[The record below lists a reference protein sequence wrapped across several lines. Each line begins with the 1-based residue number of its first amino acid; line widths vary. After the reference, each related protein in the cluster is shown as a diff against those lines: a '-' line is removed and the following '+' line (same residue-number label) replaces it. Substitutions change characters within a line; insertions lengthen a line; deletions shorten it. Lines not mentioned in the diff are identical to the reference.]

1 MGGSKPPLLL
11 AVIGAGWAGC
21 AAAVGFAEQGYA
33 VTLFEAA
40 PVLGGRARTLEKYAG
55 EDTLD
60 NGQHIMIGA
69 YADTLRVMRQVGI
82 DTESA
87 FLRIPFTLK
96 NLQGEGLAFPNWPAP
111 FNALAGILC
120 ANGWSWA
127 ERLQLLRW
135 AGYWQIKKF
144 QCDPA
149 ATLADICIG
158 LPAKVQVQFITPLCL
173 SALNTPVSE
182 ASALVFLRVL
192 RDAMFLFPQGSD
204 FLLPRLDFSALFPQA
219 AARYVEAR
227 GGQVLRNQR
236 VQEITRSA
244 DGWLVDGQRFD
255 RVVLAISA
263 TEAARLAANYA
274 TPAWL
279 QAVQDLQY
287 QVIATVYASSR
298 DALPQPMLALADSAE
313 QPAQFVF
320 DRGQLLPNTRHLLA
334 FVISVCDLPKLELE
348 ACVLAQAK
356 AQLGLDVEL
365 VKTVI
370 EKRATIAATPA
381 AQASKVH
388 LTQQLQDGLQVC
400 GDYLHPYYPSTIE
413 GAVQTAKTLLQ

>member
-1 MGGSKPPLLL
+1 MSRAAPLSL
-11 AVIGAGWAGC
+11 AVVGAGWAGC

-33 VTLFEAA
+33 VSLFEAA

-82 DTESA
+82 DTEAA

-120 ANGWSWA
+120 AKGWSWA
-127 ERLQLLRW
+127 ERLQLVRW
-135 AGYWQIKKF
+135 AGYWQFKKF
-144 QCDPA
+144 QSNPA

-158 LPAKVQVQFITPLCL
+158 LPAKVQAQFITPLCL

-255 RVVLAISA
+255 RVVLATSA

-274 TPAWL
+274 PPAWQ

-287 QVIATVYASSR
+287 QAIATVYASSQQ
-298 DALPQPMLALADSAE
+298 ALPQPMFALADSAE

-334 FVISVCDLPKLELE
+334 FVISVCKLPKLELE
-348 ACVLAQAK
+348 ACVLAQAQ

-370 EKRATIAATPA
+370 EKRATIAATSA

-413 GAVQTAKTLLQ
+413 GAVQTAKALLQ

>member
-1 MGGSKPPLLL
+1 MRSAAPLSL
-11 AVIGAGWAGC
+11 AVVGAGWAGC

-33 VTLFEAA
+33 VSLFEAA

-69 YADTLRVMRQVGI
+69 YADTLRVMQQVGI
-82 DTESA
+82 DTDAA
-87 FLRIPFTLK
+87 FLRLPFTLK
-96 NLQGEGLAFPNWPAP
+96 YADGSGLAFPNWPAP
-111 FNALAGILC
+111 FNAVAGIAC
-120 ANGWSWA
+120 AQGWSWG
-127 ERLQLLRW
+127 ERLKLLRW
-135 AGYWQIKKF
+135 AAYWQFKKF
-144 QCDPA
+144 ECAPS
-149 ATLADICIG
+149 ATLADICVG
-158 LPAKVQVQFITPLCL
+158 LPPKVQVQFITPLCL
-173 SALNTPVSE
+173 SALNTPVRE
-182 ASALVFLRVL
+182 ASAQVFLRVL
-192 RDAMFLFPQGSD
+192 RDAMFRFPKGSD
-204 FLLPRLDFSALFPQA
+204 FLLPRLDFTALFPQA
-219 AARYVEAR
+219 AARYVDAR

-236 VQEITRSA
+236 VQEITRSN

-255 RVVLAISA
+255 RVVLATSA

-279 QAVQDLQY
+279 QALQNLQY
-287 QVIATVYASSR
+287 QAIATVYASSR
-298 DALPQPMLALADSAE
+298 EALPQPMLALADSAE

-334 FVISVCDLPKLELE
+334 FVISVCDLPKADLE
-348 ACVLAQAK
+348 ARVLAQAK
-356 AQLGLDVEL
+356 AQLGLDLEL

-381 AQASKVH
+381 AQASKVQM
-388 LTQQLQDGLQVC
+388 TQQLQDGLQVC

-413 GAVQTAKTLLQ
+413 GAVQTAKALLQ